1 MLFQRWEREL
11 VEGTPWD
18 MPVNRIDWSSYWCD
32 CWEITTNQTRNV
44 SYKSKI
50 FKVNRVGI
58 APSQNL

>member
-1 MLFQRWEREL
+1 MLFQRWEKEL

-32 CWEITTNQTRNV
+32 CWEAANQTRNV

-50 FKVNRVGI
+50 FKVNRVDI